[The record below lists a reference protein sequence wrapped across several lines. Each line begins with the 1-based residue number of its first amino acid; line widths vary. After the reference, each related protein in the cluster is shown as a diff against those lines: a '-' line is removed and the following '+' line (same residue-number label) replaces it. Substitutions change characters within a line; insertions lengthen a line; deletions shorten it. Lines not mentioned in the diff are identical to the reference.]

1 MKPLVLNRRH
11 FLSLWGVGII
21 SILFN
26 RRKMSLAQA
35 RKEEKMTYAAKDFNR
50 VLGMEGFS
58 DTLLKN
64 HFTLYQGYV
73 TNTNKLTDTLAQM
86 LKDGKVGTPEFAELK
101 RRFGWE
107 FNGMRLHEYYF
118 ENLGGKGG
126 LDKTGKLFKK
136 ISGDFGSYEAWEKE
150 FKAVGMMRGIGWTI
164 LYQDNLSGNLINIWI
179 NEHDVAHPAGCTP
192 ILILD
197 VFEHAFMIDYG
208 LKRADYVEA
217 FFKNINWKSVEGRL
231 K

>member
-1 MKPLVLNRRH
+1 MMAFV
-11 FLSLWGVGII
+11 
-21 SILFN
+21 FN
-26 RRKMSLAQA
+26 RRQFLTLSGIGIMSFLSSKPEISFAQA
-35 RKEEKMTYAAKDFNR
+35 RKEEKMTYAVKDFNR
-50 VLGMEGFS
+50 LLGMEGFS
-58 DTLLKN
+58 ETLLKN

-73 TNTNKLTDTLAQM
+73 TNTNKLMDTLAQM
-86 LKDGKVGTPEFAELK
+86 LKEGKVGIPEFSELK

-136 ISGDFGSYEAWEKE
+136 ISEDFGSYEAWEKE
-150 FKAVGMMRGIGWTI
+150 FKAVGTMRGIGWTI
-164 LYQDNLSGNLINIWI
+164 LYQDNLTGNLINFWI
-179 NEHDVAHPAGCTP
+179 NEHDVGHPAGCTP

-208 LKRADYVEA
+208 LKRADYIEA
-217 FFKNINWKSVEGRL
+217 FSKNINWKAAEGRL